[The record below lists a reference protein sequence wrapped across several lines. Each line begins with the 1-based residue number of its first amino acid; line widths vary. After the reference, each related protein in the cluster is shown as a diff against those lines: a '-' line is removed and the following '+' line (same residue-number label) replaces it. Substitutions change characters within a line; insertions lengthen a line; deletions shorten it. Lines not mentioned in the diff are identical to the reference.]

1 MNPPKVDSIRWNRV
15 SFNFCSKRKKYKQ
28 SLFQL
33 SNFQSII
40 TQLLSLSCCILDI
53 SWETKNNCLN
63 FLSNICSLVPKH
75 IKHCMQHFFLGLISM
90 FGHSQRRKA
99 YTWTMGLILTR
110 LQAGLFSYIYFHPF
124 TGWVS
129 PSWIVSFFFFFFEN
143 NHELFLDC
151 LFCLYLGSAFCV
163 FSSRSIFF
171 FL

>member
-110 LQAGLFSYIYFHPF
+110 LQAGLFSYIYFHPPLYRLGQPIMF
-124 TGWVS
+124 CFL
-129 PSWIVSFFFFFFEN
+129 IVYFASVWEAHFARFPAEAFFFFFF
-143 NHELFLDC
+143 FL
-151 LFCLYLGSAFCV
+151 
-163 FSSRSIFF
+163 
-171 FL
+171 

>member
-129 PSWIVSFFFFFFEN
+129 PSWFVSWLFILPLFGKRILRVFQPKHFFFFFFFIG
-143 NHELFLDC
+143 HVYC
-151 LFCLYLGSAFCV
+151 S
-163 FSSRSIFF
+163 
-171 FL
+171 